1 MVQECE
7 SVWAENKWAKRVAIY
22 SILSNAQRT
31 PMSIRYRNARPK
43 DIHEYVEILAGHPT
57 LGPRY
62 GRTLSEFPKAML
74 SLLGQD
80 SFQYAIFE
88 ELNGGSA
95 RLLGGAVGSFVREE
109 FLREL
114 KTPPSFWGPPEIVR
128 RINQGESPVL
138 SNREVREANSR
149 DGLNLFVWHV
159 GIHPEDHDRPEVA
172 SRILTAFVET
182 YRGFRIRELL
192 EQAETWW
199 QFRGMRAA
207 GGCFVRPSDG
217 SYADYFES
225 IEHDVTKSPLMV
237 GLTRELAARSPG
249 SWAGSLFHCEPPRFG
264 FSRSQQKLLQ
274 SAIAGATD
282 DELISELCVSPS
294 AVKMAWNAIYERAS
308 SLFPNSAGNGDE
320 DGGLQ
325 ARGKQ
330 KRHHL
335 LAYLREH
342 PEELRPFSRKL
353 LRNSPPSDVARNH
366 LETA

>member
-1 MVQECE
+1 
-7 SVWAENKWAKRVAIY
+7 
-22 SILSNAQRT
+22 
-31 PMSIRYRNARPK
+31 MSIRYRNARPK
-43 DIHEYVEILAGHPT
+43 DIPKCVEILAGHPT

-62 GRTLSEFPKAML
+62 GGTLSGFPKAML

-80 SFQYAIFE
+80 SFQCVIFE
-88 ELNGGSA
+88 ELNGGAA
-95 RLLGGAVGSFVREE
+95 RLLGGAVGCFVREE

-114 KTPPSFWGPPEIVR
+114 KTPPFFWGPPEIVR
-128 RINQGESPVL
+128 RVNKGGSPIL
-138 SNREVREANSR
+138 SNREVREANSK
-149 DGLNLFVWHV
+149 DGLNLYVWHN

-237 GLTRELAARSPG
+237 GLTRELADRSPG
-249 SWAGSLFHCEPPRFG
+249 SWAGSLFAYEPPRFG

-282 DELISELCVSPS
+282 EELASELCVSAS
-294 AVKMAWNAIYERAS
+294 AVKMAWSTIYQRAS
-308 SLFPNSAGNGDE
+308 SFFPNLAANGDD
-320 DGGLQ
+320 DGGPQ

-335 LAYLREH
+335 LAYLRDH

-353 LRNSPPSDVARNH
+353 LRNSPPSNVVKNH

>member
-1 MVQECE
+1 MF
-7 SVWAENKWAKRVAIY
+7 
-22 SILSNAQRT
+22 
-31 PMSIRYRNARPK
+31 IRYRNARPK
-43 DIHEYVEILAGHPT
+43 DIPKCVEILAGHPT

-80 SFQYAIFE
+80 SFQCVIFE

-95 RLLGGAVGSFVREE
+95 RLLGGAVGCFVREE

-128 RINQGESPVL
+128 RVNQGESPIL

-159 GIHPEDHDRPEVA
+159 GIHPEDHDQAEVA
-172 SRILTAFVET
+172 SKILTAFVET

-192 EQAETWW
+192 EQAETLW
-199 QFRGMRAA
+199 QFRAMRAA

-217 SYADYFES
+217 SYAEYFES
-225 IEHDVTKSPLMV
+225 IEHDVAKSPLMA

-249 SWAGSLFHCEPPRFG
+249 SWAGSLFHYEPPRFG

-282 DELISELCVSPS
+282 EELASELCVSPS
-294 AVKMAWNAIYERAS
+294 AVKRAWSGIYERAS
-308 SLFPNSAGNGDE
+308 SFFPNLVGNGHD
-320 DGGLQ
+320 DGGSQ

-335 LAYLREH
+335 LAYLRQH
-342 PEELRPFSRKL
+342 PEELRPVSRKL
-353 LRNSPPSDVARNH
+353 ILQTARRVRVVEKSKSALDTNS
-366 LETA
+366 